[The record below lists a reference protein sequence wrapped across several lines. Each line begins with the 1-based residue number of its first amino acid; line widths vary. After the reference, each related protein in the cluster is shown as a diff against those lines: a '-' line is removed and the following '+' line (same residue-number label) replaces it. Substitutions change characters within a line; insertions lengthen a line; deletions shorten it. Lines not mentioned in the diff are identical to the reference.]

1 MEESN
6 IRWGEII
13 GGLLIIGCSTALVV
27 SLWSQISQIPV
38 LKFLIFTTVT
48 AILFGVGMYT
58 EHRWKLPT
66 TSRGILTI
74 ATLLVPLNF
83 LAIAAVSS
91 GETSGVLVLASEL
104 LAPAIFLCL
113 VYFAGRIITPGCEHL
128 LAAGVLGSSV
138 GQLLVRH
145 FATVDA
151 APGFQVLLGAFPVV
165 CYIVAV
171 ALALR
176 RVLADGKIEETET
189 TTVFTILGT
198 MSFAALLPFGLLLYK
213 SGPLAMSMMYL
224 APIVTLWGVPMLAT
238 GTVLWR
244 RIDNNELVAS
254 RTAGTALGILGLMIA
269 LAGMILA
276 WPNPASIIPAALFN
290 VAILTT
296 LAIVLEIPAAHA
308 LAAGCFG
315 LAYLVFFH
323 VATGRI
329 KWQNWRVDSLLN
341 ISLDISSGQALIGA
355 FVIFLIVSEW
365 LRRAGRN
372 RESNAYF
379 VSACSIGLISL
390 AVVTTFG
397 PLSGNQLSTV
407 WLVYLIYSIGAF
419 WIAWQQKL
427 VEFNWIGAGLVLVTI
442 ASEFAWTANFSFP
455 WQSALLVHATLFAAG
470 AIVCSRRPSLASTSR
485 VLNLASLITLG
496 LGVLSFFQTN
506 PWQVT
511 WMQAERVFWIAG
523 ILLLSLW
530 LNRRQLIF
538 IALQVSLTAA
548 AILTVKATLQEY
560 DWYTYLPHAFLHP
573 SALQIQGIVLALL
586 SLAWIAARFG
596 MKKVVGEE
604 GHPLASVWRL
614 LDTKYAIDR
623 LIPWVLL
630 GAFVMF
636 AFYGAG
642 LGVVQEFALRG
653 TTLPNLDVAG
663 FPHQEVFSI
672 GSWILLGL
680 LILIMLANA
689 WERRRSVYLIGSL
702 VSISVAIPLLAGRFE
717 ADLATATAWRFFA
730 ALFFLAGSVCIWNRE
745 TIQRHLKSLGWPAV
759 EVKAEILATLLRV
772 VLLTLTCAPIL
783 FFTFYPALR
792 ALMYA
797 PVQVPLGVFALFD
810 STVSY
815 ALPLIVIAL
824 VFVGYAIREG
834 LPRFNSY
841 AALLL
846 NTTVTLAYLLSV
858 VSANGSLDA
867 AVLVRTVQLNAVT
880 LGVHALLWTVLRRRW
895 LQALESRGRE
905 VESLLYLE
913 MGVVAVLTLS
923 VIVPT
928 VFMLIFQSVL
938 GTATLTAGDSF
949 GWFTL
954 IVTAL
959 TVVVIQR
966 SRSRRVSATVLSAM
980 LLSVVCTTAFG
991 LRDVDKALIVLN
1003 SGTTF
1008 VACLMFASSWLP
1020 KLYKDQKVL
1029 SLFSIDDQWSTQA
1042 LKLSAIVGGVAT
1054 FLTFR
1059 IVPIIRAPGALR
1071 TIIPFFVLSALAAAL
1086 SFRTLKRRYLYLAG
1100 ILCNLA
1106 VTNWWL
1112 AYAPRNTVRFRIF
1125 LEVNIIAACLAG
1137 VLWLLFELRA
1147 RLLRGATHRAALSFH
1162 NVVVVCACALWVLM
1176 IVFPFAFPFTD
1187 PSELQLPGLTWLAF
1201 ASTLVLMIAVLWD
1214 RHAKY
1219 ATAGLYFL
1227 GLIGAAIGLVQLDL
1241 SNQNQTWFVVMFLA
1255 CYALATSLLWNQRAK
1270 LIALAERVGVVPRIE
1285 ANATGL
1291 AWLSVVTVAA
1301 VFTTGVIVYWIDLSF
1316 ESFAFRVSAAM
1327 AVGAQAFTFGL
1338 LAEGELKERW
1348 QRASIATFLV
1358 GTILLGWSCLT
1369 PNVNATWLNRSVI
1382 LMVEA
1387 FTFTA
1392 FYGLALD
1399 RIRSAKAEWAQSI
1412 RACVAPLLCAGIV
1425 SLLFCLGTE
1434 ISYQLHFGEV
1444 RVHPVALVAIG
1455 ITLVSSVVISVFF
1468 ALSPNHDPLALSE
1481 RGRMK
1486 YVYAAELMLTL
1497 LFMHI
1502 RLTMPWLFHGFFEDY
1517 WPLVLMAIAFLGVV
1531 ASESLRRRELLVLA
1545 KPIERTGAFLPLLP
1559 VVGFWM
1565 ATSQVDY
1572 SSLLFIVG
1580 GLYGLLSVLRRSFV
1594 FGALAAVAGN
1604 AGLWYVLQRT
1614 SDYQFLQHPQLWLI
1628 PVALSVLLAAYL
1640 NEDKLEE
1647 DQLAG
1652 IRYCSLV
1659 TIYASSTA
1667 DIFINGVA
1675 NSPWLPLI
1683 LGAFALAGVFS
1694 GIMFR
1699 IRGLLLLGS
1708 VFLLLSIVTM
1718 IWYASANLGWT
1729 WLWYVAGIASGATII
1744 FMFAVF
1750 EKKRS
1755 EVLRMV
1761 EGLKEWEV

>member
-1 MEESN
+1 
-6 IRWGEII
+6 
-13 GGLLIIGCSTALVV
+13 
-27 SLWSQISQIPV
+27 
-38 LKFLIFTTVT
+38 
-48 AILFGVGMYT
+48 
-58 EHRWKLPT
+58 
-66 TSRGILTI
+66 
-74 ATLLVPLNF
+74 
-83 LAIAAVSS
+83 
-91 GETSGVLVLASEL
+91 
-104 LAPAIFLCL
+104 
-113 VYFAGRIITPGCEHL
+113 
-128 LAAGVLGSSV
+128 
-138 GQLLVRH
+138 
-145 FATVDA
+145 
-151 APGFQVLLGAFPVV
+151 
-165 CYIVAV
+165 
-171 ALALR
+171 
-176 RVLADGKIEETET
+176 
-189 TTVFTILGT
+189 
-198 MSFAALLPFGLLLYK
+198 
-213 SGPLAMSMMYL
+213 
-224 APIVTLWGVPMLAT
+224 
-238 GTVLWR
+238 
-244 RIDNNELVAS
+244 
-254 RTAGTALGILGLMIA
+254 
-269 LAGMILA
+269 
-276 WPNPASIIPAALFN
+276 
-290 VAILTT
+290 
-296 LAIVLEIPAAHA
+296 
-308 LAAGCFG
+308 
-315 LAYLVFFH
+315 
-323 VATGRI
+323 
-329 KWQNWRVDSLLN
+329 
-341 ISLDISSGQALIGA
+341 
-355 FVIFLIVSEW
+355 
-365 LRRAGRN
+365 
-372 RESNAYF
+372 
-379 VSACSIGLISL
+379 
-390 AVVTTFG
+390 
-397 PLSGNQLSTV
+397 
-407 WLVYLIYSIGAF
+407 
-419 WIAWQQKL
+419 
-427 VEFNWIGAGLVLVTI
+427 
-442 ASEFAWTANFSFP
+442 
-455 WQSALLVHATLFAAG
+455 
-470 AIVCSRRPSLASTSR
+470 
-485 VLNLASLITLG
+485 
-496 LGVLSFFQTN
+496 
-506 PWQVT
+506 
-511 WMQAERVFWIAG
+511 
-523 ILLLSLW
+523 
-530 LNRRQLIF
+530 
-538 IALQVSLTAA
+538 
-548 AILTVKATLQEY
+548 
-560 DWYTYLPHAFLHP
+560 
-573 SALQIQGIVLALL
+573 
-586 SLAWIAARFG
+586 
-596 MKKVVGEE
+596 MKKVVGEG

-663 FPHQEVFSI
+663 FPHQEVFAI
-672 GSWILLGL
+672 GSWVLLGL
-680 LILIMLANA
+680 LTLIMLANA

-702 VSISVAIPLLAGRFE
+702 VSISVAIPLVAGRFE
-717 ADLATATAWRFFA
+717 ADLATATSWRFLA
-730 ALFFLAGSVCIWNRE
+730 ALFLLVGSVCIWNRE
-745 TIQRHLKSLGWPAV
+745 TIQRQLKSFGWPTV
-759 EVKAEILATLLRV
+759 EVRVDVLATLLRV

-783 FFTFYPALR
+783 FFTSYPALR
-792 ALMYA
+792 ALVHT
-797 PVQVPLGVFALFD
+797 PVQVPLSSVFALFD
-810 STVSY
+810 NTVSY

-824 VFVGYAIREG
+824 VFVGYAIRER

-841 AALLL
+841 AALLF

-867 AVLVRTVQLNAVT
+867 AVLVRTIQLNAVT
-880 LGVHALLWTVLRRRW
+880 LAVHALLWTVLRRRW
-895 LQALESRGRE
+895 LGALESRGRE
-905 VESLLYLE
+905 VEALLYTE
-913 MGVVAVLTLS
+913 MVVVAVLTLT

-928 VFMLIFQSVL
+928 VFMLIFESFS
-938 GTATLTAGDSF
+938 GPATLTAGDSV

-954 IVTAL
+954 IVTAI

-966 SRSRRVSATVLSAM
+966 TRSRRVSATVLSAM

-991 LRDVDKALIVLN
+991 LADPGTALFVLN
-1003 SGTTF
+1003 AGTTL
-1008 VACLMFASSWLP
+1008 VACLIFASSWLP
-1020 KLYKDQKVL
+1020 ELSQNQKVL
-1029 SLFSIDDQWSTQA
+1029 LLFSLDDQWSPQA
-1042 LKLSAIVGGVAT
+1042 LKLSVIVGGVAT

-1059 IVPIIRAPGALR
+1059 IVPIIHAQGALR

-1086 SFRTLKRRYLYLAG
+1086 SFRTLKRRYLYIAG
-1100 ILCNLA
+1100 VLFNLA
-1106 VTNWWL
+1106 VANWWIAYPARYTL
-1112 AYAPRNTVRFRIF
+1112 ALRPL

-1147 RLLRGATHRAALSFH
+1147 RRLRRAAHRVALSFH

-1176 IVFPFAFPFTD
+1176 IAFRFGFPFD
-1187 PSELQLPGLTWLAF
+1187 PPELQLPGLTWLAF

-1227 GLIGAAIGLVQLDL
+1227 GLIGAAIALVQLDL
-1241 SNQNQTWFVVMFLA
+1241 SNQNQAWFVVVFLA
-1255 CYALATSLLWNQRAK
+1255 CYALATNLLWNQRAK
-1270 LIALAERVGVVPRIE
+1270 LIALAERVGIVPRIE
-1285 ANATGL
+1285 STATHL
-1291 AWLSVVTVAA
+1291 TWVSVMTVAA
-1301 VFTTGVIVYWIDLSF
+1301 VFTISAIVYWIDLSF
-1316 ESFAFRVSAAM
+1316 ESLAFRVSAAI

-1338 LAEGELKERW
+1338 LAEGKWKERW
-1348 QRASIATFLV
+1348 QRASIVTFLV
-1358 GTILLGWSCLT
+1358 GTILLGWAWLT

-1392 FYGLALD
+1392 LYSFGLD
-1399 RIRSAKAEWAQSI
+1399 KIRSAQAEWVNAIKS
-1412 RACVAPLLCAGIV
+1412 CVPALLCAGIV

-1434 ISYQLHFGEV
+1434 ISYQLDFGEV

-1455 ITLVSSVVISVFF
+1455 ITLVFSVVIAVFF
-1468 ALSPNHDPLALSE
+1468 SLSPNHDPLALSE

-1486 YVYAAELMLTL
+1486 YVYAAELMLAL

-1502 RLTMPWLFHGFFEDY
+1502 RLTMPWLFHGFFKDY
-1517 WPLVLMAIAFLGVV
+1517 WPLVVMALAFLGVI
-1531 ASESLRRRELLVLA
+1531 ASELLRRQELLVLA

-1628 PVALSVLLAAYL
+1628 PIALSVLLAAYL
-1640 NEDKLEE
+1640 NEDRLEE
-1647 DQLAG
+1647 DQMAG